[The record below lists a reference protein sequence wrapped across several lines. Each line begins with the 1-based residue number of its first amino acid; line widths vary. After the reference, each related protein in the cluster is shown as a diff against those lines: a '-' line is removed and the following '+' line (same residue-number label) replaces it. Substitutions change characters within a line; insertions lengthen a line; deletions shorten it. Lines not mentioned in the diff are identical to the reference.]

1 MTDIKTRKTLV
12 DYILD
17 TDYDRYNEL
26 LSIAEQAKA
35 EAKAAH
41 KTERKPRGPLTNE
54 QKARQTE
61 SKIAKL
67 QAKLAALMGE
77 VTED

>member
-1 MTDIKTRKTLV
+1 MIEIKTRKTLV

-35 EAKAAH
+35 EAKAAN
-41 KTERKPRGPLTNE
+41 KTERKPRGPLTKE

>member
-1 MTDIKTRKTLV
+1 MMQTRKTLV
-12 DYILD
+12 DYITD

-26 LSIAEQAKA
+26 LAMAETLKA

-41 KTERKPRGPLTNE
+41 KVERKPRGPLTAE

-67 QAKLAALMGE
+67 QAKLDALLAE
-77 VTED
+77 TND